1 MVFLFLY
8 PGKEAESMKRSL
20 PQYFILILGVLLIT
34 GMLLAVGF
42 LGIQKGWFSSR
53 EVVSANTS
61 APDIDPGSD
70 KWNGSTSQ
78 ASAEDS
84 DAATITIP
92 GYPSLY
98 IPAGQTD
105 VAVAFVNPEE
115 NPCYFQY
122 DLVLQ
127 ETGEVLYS
135 SKLIPPGEAI
145 TRATLSRALQSG
157 EYSAVLQIS
166 TSSLETL
173 EALNGANVLTML
185 EVK

>member
-1 MVFLFLY
+1 
-8 PGKEAESMKRSL
+8 MKRSL
-20 PQYFILILGVLLIT
+20 PQYFFLILGVLLII

-70 KWNGSTSQ
+70 KWNGGNS